1 VTQDA
6 LTHSE
11 QLQQRVV
18 MTTYDKFYINGQWV
32 ASQGTSS
39 IDVFDSITEEVMATV
54 PEGTAKDVAD
64 AARAARAAFDSWST
78 LPAEER
84 AKYMNRIGDALA
96 GRIDEISSAIS
107 RETGMNKML
116 SQLVQVG
123 LPINS
128 FKTAAALAE
137 SFNFSKE
144 IGSSLVVRE
153 PIGVVGCITPWNYPL
168 HQIAAKVAYAM
179 AAGCTVVLKP
189 SEVAPIDAFMLAEII
204 HEVGLPAG
212 VFNLVTGTGPVVGE
226 AISASEDIDMVS
238 FTGSTRAGRR
248 VMQVGA
254 ESIKK
259 ISLELGGKSANIIC
273 DDLDAENF
281 GKAVMGGVGK
291 AFLNSGQTCSALT
304 RMLVPRT
311 RLTEAE
317 AAAAAV
323 AEGMKVGDPFAEG
336 TNLGPLASS
345 AQRDRVQMYINKGIE
360 EGATLI
366 AGGLGAPEGLTTGFY
381 VKPTVFSN
389 VTNDMTIAQEEIFGP
404 VLCILPYDNLDEA
417 VEIANG
423 TVYGL
428 AGAVFSADK
437 DKAIAIARRMKTGQV
452 EVNGGAFNPN
462 APFGGYKQSGIGREL
477 GEYGFEE
484 FLEIKS
490 LQL

>member
-1 VTQDA
+1 
-6 LTHSE
+6 
-11 QLQQRVV
+11 

-39 IDVFDSITEEVMATV
+39 IDVFDSITEEIMATV

-144 IGSSLVVRE
+144 IGSSRVFRE

-254 ESIKK
+254 ETIKK

-311 RLTEAE
+311 RLAEAE
-317 AAAAAV
+317 TAAAAV

-404 VLCILPYDNLDEA
+404 VLCILPYDTLDEA

>member
-1 VTQDA
+1 
-6 LTHSE
+6 
-11 QLQQRVV
+11 
-18 MTTYDKFYINGQWV
+18 MTSYDKIYINGQWV
-32 ASQGTSS
+32 ASRGTATIS
-39 IDVFDSITEEVMATV
+39 VFDSITEEVMATI
-54 PEGTAKDVAD
+54 PEGTADDVAAAAA
-64 AARAARAAFDSWST
+64 AARVAFESWST
-78 LPAEER
+78 LPKEER
-84 AKYMNRIGDALA
+84 AKYMNRIGDALG
-96 GRIDEISSAIS
+96 GRMDEIASAIS
-107 RETGMNKML
+107 RETGMAKPL
-116 SQLVQVG
+116 SNIIQVG
-123 LPINS
+123 IPINS
-128 FKTAAALAE
+128 FKQAAVLAE
-137 SFNFSKE
+137 SFNFTKE

-168 HQIAAKVAYAM
+168 HQIAAKVAFAM

-226 AISASEDIDMVS
+226 AMAASPDIDMIS

-254 ESIKK
+254 ETVKK
-259 ISLELGGKSANIIC
+259 IALELGGKSANIIC
-273 DDLDAENF
+273 DDLDAETF
-281 GKAVMGGVGK
+281 GKAVMGGTGK

-304 RMLVPRT
+304 RMLVPRA
-311 RLTEAE
+311 RLAEAE
-317 AAAAAV
+317 ALAAAV
-323 AEGMKVGDPFAEG
+323 AGGMKVGDPFAEG
-336 TNLGPLASS
+336 TNLGPLASA

-366 AGGLGAPEGLTTGFY
+366 AGGLGAPEGLDKGYY

-404 VLCILPYDNLDEA
+404 VLSILPYDDIDHA

-437 DKAIAIARRMKTGQV
+437 DKAIAIAKRMKTGQV
-452 EVNGGAFNPN
+452 EINGGAFNPN